1 MRTSNENHLAAL
13 YRVSFGLLTL
23 FALVVQYLTAQAH
36 PPFNR
41 LNFFSYFTTLGNLLG
56 AVVFLRVGLGTR
68 RTLSVEWMR
77 GAATLYLS
85 VVFVVY
91 GLLLSDIPLGVVRP
105 WVNTVLHQFM
115 PVAALLDWVCA
126 PPKHRLELRWRLL
139 WLAFPLLFLLYTL
152 FRGASIDWYPYP
164 FLDPGRVGGYA
175 SVAAYCVGILV
186 VFVLFAALLT
196 WLGDYL
202 LKQRTPIASKSEK

>member
-85 VVFVVY
+85 VVFV
-91 GLLLSDIPLGVVRP
+91 
-105 WVNTVLHQFM
+105 
-115 PVAALLDWVCA
+115 
-126 PPKHRLELRWRLL
+126 
-139 WLAFPLLFLLYTL
+139 
-152 FRGASIDWYPYP
+152 
-164 FLDPGRVGGYA
+164 
-175 SVAAYCVGILV
+175 
-186 VFVLFAALLT
+186 LFAALLT